1 MKYLYLLKNV
11 LQIKHKI
18 VKIYSRE
25 VCMSRHDKISTAVI
39 RRLPKYYRYLGE
51 LNKAGVNKTSSREL
65 SEMTGFSASQIRQDL
80 NNFGGFGQQGFG
92 YDVENLRNEIAKI
105 MGLDK
110 KYKIIIVG
118 AGNIGQAIANYTW
131 FYEADYEVVALFDKN
146 PKLVGLSI
154 RDAVIFDSDSIEDFL
169 KKEHIDIAVICT
181 PKIVSQQ
188 VADQLVN
195 CGIRAIWNFAPKDL
209 KMPENVYV
217 ENVHLNESLFSLTY
231 YYNKMRQEEQ

>member
-1 MKYLYLLKNV
+1 MDKQN
-11 LQIKHKI
+11 
-18 VKIYSRE
+18 
-25 VCMSRHDKISTAVI
+25 KISSAVI

-92 YDVENLRNEIAKI
+92 YDVGNLHNEIGKI
-105 MGLDK
+105 LGLDK

-118 AGNIGQAIANYTW
+118 AGNIGQAIANYTG

-154 RDAVIFDSDSIEDFL
+154 RNALIMDSDSIEEFL
-169 KKEHIDIAVICT
+169 EKEDIDIAVICT
-181 PKIVSQQ
+181 PKSVSQQ
-188 VADQLVN
+188 IAEQLVH
-195 CGIRAIWNFAPKDL
+195 CGIKAIWNFAPKDL
-209 KMPENVYV
+209 KMPEEVYV

-231 YYNKMRQEEQ
+231 YYNKMKKENK

>member
-1 MKYLYLLKNV
+1 MDK
-11 LQIKHKI
+11 
-18 VKIYSRE
+18 
-25 VCMSRHDKISTAVI
+25 HDKISPAVI

-51 LNKAGVNKTSSREL
+51 LGKMGVNKTSSREL

-105 MGLDK
+105 LGLDK

-118 AGNIGQAIANYTW
+118 AGNIGQAIANYTG

-146 PKLVGLSI
+146 PKLIGMSI
-154 RDAVIFDSDSIEDFL
+154 RNAVIMDADDIEEFL
-169 KKEHIDIAVICT
+169 KKEKIDIVVICT
-181 PKIVSQQ
+181 PKSVCQQ
-188 VADQLVN
+188 VAEQVIQ
-195 CGIRAIWNFAPKDL
+195 CGIKAIWNFAPKDL
-209 KMPENVYV
+209 KMPDYVYV

-231 YYNKMRQEEQ
+231 YYNKMNEK

>member
-1 MKYLYLLKNV
+1 MDKQN
-11 LQIKHKI
+11 
-18 VKIYSRE
+18 
-25 VCMSRHDKISTAVI
+25 KISPAVI

-92 YDVENLRNEIAKI
+92 YDVGNLHNEIGKI
-105 MGLDK
+105 LGLDK

-118 AGNIGQAIANYTW
+118 AGNIGQAIANYTG

-154 RDAVIFDSDSIEDFL
+154 RNALIMDSDSIEEFL
-169 KKEHIDIAVICT
+169 EKEDIDIAVICT
-181 PKIVSQQ
+181 PKSVSQQ
-188 VADQLVN
+188 IAEQLVR
-195 CGIRAIWNFAPKDL
+195 CGIKAIWNFAPKDL
-209 KMPENVYV
+209 KMPEEVYV

-231 YYNKMRQEEQ
+231 YYNKMKKENK

>member
-1 MKYLYLLKNV
+1 MDKQN
-11 LQIKHKI
+11 
-18 VKIYSRE
+18 
-25 VCMSRHDKISTAVI
+25 KISSAVI

-92 YDVENLRNEIAKI
+92 YDVGNLHNEIGKI
-105 MGLDK
+105 LGLDK
-110 KYKIIIVG
+110 KYKIIIIG
-118 AGNIGQAIANYTW
+118 AGNIGQAIANYTG

-154 RDAVIFDSDSIEDFL
+154 RNALIMDSDSIEEFL
-169 KKEHIDIAVICT
+169 EKEDIDIAVICT
-181 PKIVSQQ
+181 PKSVSQQ
-188 VADQLVN
+188 IAEQLVR
-195 CGIRAIWNFAPKDL
+195 CGIKAIWNFAPKDL
-209 KMPENVYV
+209 KMPEEVYV

-231 YYNKMRQEEQ
+231 YYNKMKKENK

>member
-1 MKYLYLLKNV
+1 M
-11 LQIKHKI
+11 I
-18 VKIYSRE
+18 
-25 VCMSRHDKISTAVI
+25 HDKISPAVI

-51 LNKAGVNKTSSREL
+51 LNKTGVNKTSSREL

-92 YDVENLRNEIAKI
+92 YDVGNLRHEIAKI
-105 MGLDK
+105 LGLDK

-118 AGNIGQAIANYTW
+118 AGNIGQAIANYTG

-146 PKLVGLSI
+146 PKLIGMSMRNALVL
-154 RDAVIFDSDSIEDFL
+154 DADDIEDFL
-169 KKEHIDIAVICT
+169 SREHIDIAVICT
-181 PKIVSQQ
+181 PKSVSQQ
-188 VADQLVN
+188 VAEQLVQ

-209 KMPENVYV
+209 KMPEEVHV

-231 YYNKMRQEEQ
+231 YYNKMKKKQ